1 METVRRH
8 FHGQDDLVIVCINDE
23 SLGDD
28 LRWERSRGGE
38 LFPHLYGILA
48 TELID
53 LPRGPDGE
61 HEFPP
66 GAWHGHEIPLI

>member
-38 LFPHLYGILA
+38 LFPHLYGILPTAVA

-66 GAWHGHEIPLI
+66 WH